1 MSLRFLLAT
10 LILAAAPVAG
20 GWWAWKGQGPLRQEA
35 TVLVKRGTSINQVAD
50 QMERDGVIRSA
61 SLFKLWARA
70 RKLQLIRGEYTFTPR
85 ASLSD
90 VAGKLRRAEIHYT
103 AVSIPEGAH
112 AWAVQRRL
120 NSFVPEEVFWTLWK
134 SPRLAKLAGF
144 EEAESLEGL
153 VAPATY
159 KLHHALE
166 PEEVMLML
174 VEAFRNQVRPK
185 LEGGVLPPYQT
196 LILASLVEKETK
208 LPEEQPRVAGVYK
221 KRLDIG
227 MRLQCDPTS
236 LYARWAS
243 GDLRFTAAHAAGHPP
258 SQPFQHLHSEGPS
271 AHAHRHP
278 RRLGSGG
285 GEGAG
290 HREGHLF
297 RGHGQGWSQF
307 RPEPSGSQQERRQ
320 LPQGTRPAEEG
331 PAWLSPA
338 LICSSCSAACARPEP
353 RRKPASWPVMCW

>member
-1 MSLRFLLAT
+1 MARSSISLRFFLAT
-10 LILAAAPVAG
+10 LILAAAPAAG
-20 GWWAWKGQGPLRQEA
+20 GWWVWKGQGPLRQEA
-35 TVLVKRGTSINQVAD
+35 TVLVKRGTSINQMAD
-50 QMERDGVIRSA
+50 QLERDGVIRSA
-61 SLFKLWARA
+61 SLFKLWARS

-120 NSFVPEEVFWTLWK
+120 NDFVPEEVFWTLWK
-134 SPRLAKLAGF
+134 SPRLAKTAGF
-144 EEAESLEGL
+144 EDAESLEGL

-166 PEEVMLML
+166 PEEIMLML
-174 VEAFRNQVRPK
+174 VEAFRHQVRPK

-243 GDLRFTAAHAAGHPP
+243 GDLRFTAPAPEDIRRPSRFNTYTVKGLPP
-258 SQPFQHLHSEGPS
+258 TPIGIPS
-271 AHAHRHP
+271 ASALEAAKAP
-278 RRLGSGG
+278 ETGKDIYFVATGKGG
-285 GEGAG
+285 HNFAPNLRDHNRNVGVYRKELA
-290 HREGHLF
+290 RQKKAL
-297 RGHGQGWSQF
+297 RG
-307 RPEPSGSQQERRQ
+307 
-320 LPQGTRPAEEG
+320 
-331 PAWLSPA
+331 
-338 LICSSCSAACARPEP
+338 
-353 RRKPASWPVMCW
+353 